1 MHVAE
6 SGRRYR
12 PVVEMPF
19 VLSFNLRSGV
29 NFFLFLCFFGSR
41 GKKIT
46 PNTFI

>member
-1 MHVAE
+1 MYVAE

-29 NFFLFLCFFGSR
+29 NFFLVSLLLWIER
-41 GKKIT
+41 EK
-46 PNTFI
+46 NNA